1 MALKR
6 SAQNGGG
13 YGMQRMA
20 KQRGGYGMHRCG
32 PLSEEKEERRNDE
45 Q

>member
-13 YGMQRMA
+13 YDMQGMA
-20 KQRGGYGMHRCG
+20 KQRGGYDMIRIAR
-32 PLSEEKEERRNDE
+32 E
-45 Q
+45 